1 MRYLNPKSYHWRH
14 TPQGSRE
21 WIVLIK
27 AATVLTIFFYG
38 NPSVQGALVELIQ
51 RLG

>member
-1 MRYLNPKSYHWRH
+1 MNHTDQLAPPKTY
-14 TPQGSRE
+14 PNSRE

-27 AATVLTIFFYG
+27 AATVLTIFFYA

>member
-1 MRYLNPKSYHWRH
+1 MNHTDQLAPPKTY
-14 TPQGSRE
+14 PNSRE

-27 AATVLTIFFYG
+27 AATVLVVLFYG
-38 NPSVQGALVELIQ
+38 NPSLQGALVELIQ